1 MIRSIKHF
9 LRLTFLYV
17 TTRFIYIF
25 KRPPKV
31 LGSLESLEK
40 INKEK
45 LSISRYGDGEF
56 LIING
61 KSIKFQD
68 YDPVLSKRLKEI
80 LYVKENKFYSCIPA
94 IYKYK
99 QTRNL
104 KYNEEVFW
112 LNEILYYGKNYLN
125 KEYKNKLYLD
135 ACLSRPYIRY
145 KDTSISKSL
154 FKEIKKIW
162 DKEDIVIVEG
172 KYSRLGVGNDL
183 FSNAKSVK
191 RILCPNKN
199 AFAKY
204 EKILKETLK
213 YKDKLVLIAL
223 GPTATVLAY
232 DLFKNNVRALDL
244 GHLDLEYEWYL
255 SGAKEKQIV
264 KNKIVNE
271 TNETNEI
278 NEIKEKEYL
287 DSILKEIR

>member
-1 MIRSIKHF
+1 MIRNIKHF
-9 LRLTFLYV
+9 FRLTFLYV
-17 TTRFIYIF
+17 TTRILYIF
-25 KRPPKV
+25 NKPPKV
-31 LGSLESLEK
+31 LNSINSLKKL
-40 INKEK
+40 NTEK

-56 LIING
+56 CVMNG
-61 KSIKFQD
+61 KSIKFQE
-68 YDPVLSKRLKEI
+68 YNPLLARRLKEI
-80 LYVKENKFYSCIPA
+80 LFTCEKDFYSCIPS
-94 IYKYK
+94 IYKYNE
-99 QTRNL
+99 TRCL

-112 LNEILYYGKNYLN
+112 LNEILYYSKTYLN
-125 KEYKNKLYLD
+125 KEYKNKIYLD

-145 KDTSISKSL
+145 KNPEISKEL

-162 DKEDIVIVEG
+162 DKKDILIIEG
-172 KYSRLGVGNDL
+172 KFSRLGVGNDL
-183 FSNAKSVK
+183 FKNAKSIK

-199 AFAKY
+199 AFSVY
-204 EKILKETLK
+204 DKILNEASK

-232 DLFKNNVRALDL
+232 DLYKLNIRAIDL

-271 TNETNEI
+271 VEEENKI
-278 NEIKEKEYL
+278 DEIKEKNYL

>member
-1 MIRSIKHF
+1 MIRNIKHF
-9 LRLTFLYV
+9 LRLTFLYIS
-17 TTRFIYIF
+17 TRILYIF
-25 KRPPKV
+25 NKPPKV
-31 LGSLESLEK
+31 INSIDSLKKL
-40 INKEK
+40 NNEK

-56 LIING
+56 LVMSG
-61 KSIKFQD
+61 KSIKFQE
-68 YDPVLSKRLKEI
+68 YNPLLACRLKEI
-80 LYVKENKFYSCIPA
+80 LFTEEKNFYPCIPA
-94 IYKYK
+94 IYKYNE
-99 QTRNL
+99 TRCL

-112 LNEILYYGKNYLN
+112 LNEILYYNKTYLN
-125 KEYKNKLYLD
+125 KEYKNKIYLD

-145 KDTSISKSL
+145 KNPAISKDL

-162 DKEDIVIVEG
+162 DKKDILIIEG
-172 KYSRLGVGNDL
+172 KFSRLGVGNNL
-183 FSNAKSVK
+183 FENAKSIK

-199 AFAKY
+199 AFNVY
-204 EKILKETLK
+204 DKILNEASK

-232 DLFKNNVRALDL
+232 DLYKLNIRAIDL

-271 TNETNEI
+271 VQEENKIED
-278 NEIKEKEYL
+278 IKEKDYL